1 MVAGEVALGSIRNRR
16 ELLELLSNLPTTD
29 VALPEEVLVMVEWR
43 RLYGR
48 GLSLIDAHL
57 LASTVITTGMT
68 LWTRDNQL
76 SVAAN
81 ELGVSYTA
89 D

>member
-29 VALPEEVLVMVEWR
+29 LELPEEVLVMFECR
-43 RLYGR
+43 RLHGR

-57 LASTVITTGMT
+57 LASTVITSGMT
-68 LWTRDNQL
+68 LWTRDNKL
-76 SVAAN
+76 SAAAK